1 MSERDDEV
9 RGGHPAWAPHP
20 ERNGLLPED
29 SEKSTPPA
37 LPADLAAVQADDA
50 LLDALHGP
58 NPSPEGSDA
67 RLTQVLMAWRDE
79 VDTEPVIQL
88 VDTDTALA
96 VVARARRPEP
106 RRGGVLVP
114 FAAAAAVLAIALS
127 GVGVGARAAEPG
139 DRLWSLTKVLYTDYA
154 ESKEAAVT
162 AQAQLKQASD
172 LLAQGRVGEALIML
186 ERVQDELPAV
196 DDEESRTELQKD
208 AGKLRDELGDQG
220 GTDDGAGA
228 TSSGDSESARE
239 QEEPPMSAEPPIT
252 PEDPPTEEPPVSS
265 TPGPPDP
272 DSPAN
277 PGRGRGGTGG
287 GGSTPTPRYAPP
299 PGPAAPAPPGPAA
312 PAPPEAAGP
321 GTPAPPESSPES

>member
-50 LLDALHGP
+50 LLDALRGP

-114 FAAAAAVLAIALS
+114 FAAAAAVLAIAFS

-139 DRLWSLTKVLYTDYA
+139 DRLWPLTKVLYTDVA

-162 AQAQLKQASD
+162 AQARLKQVSD

-196 DDEESRTELQKD
+196 DDEECRTELETN
-208 AGKLRDELGDQG
+208 AEL
-220 GTDDGAGA
+220 
-228 TSSGDSESARE
+228 
-239 QEEPPMSAEPPIT
+239 
-252 PEDPPTEEPPVSS
+252 VSS
-265 TPGPPDP
+265 MLGSGT
-272 DSPAN
+272 
-277 PGRGRGGTGG
+277 RGQR
-287 GGSTPTPRYAPP
+287 
-299 PGPAAPAPPGPAA
+299 
-312 PAPPEAAGP
+312 
-321 GTPAPPESSPES
+321 

>member
-50 LLDALHGP
+50 LLDALRGP

-139 DRLWSLTKVLYTDYA
+139 DRLWPLTKVLYTDVA

-162 AQAQLKQASD
+162 AQARLKQVSD
-172 LLAQGRVGEALIML
+172 LLAQGRVNEALIVL
-186 ERVQDELPAV
+186 EQVPDELAAV
-196 DDEESRTELQKD
+196 APDEGRAELEAERKELRQSLESQP
-208 AGKLRDELGDQG
+208 

-228 TSSGDSESARE
+228 TSSRDSGSAPA
-239 QEEPPMSAEPPIT
+239 Q
-252 PEDPPTEEPPVSS
+252 EDPPASIEDPPASVEDPPAPDDPP
-265 TPGPPDP
+265 TKGPPGP
-272 DSPAN
+272 DSPADSE
-277 PGRGRGGTGG
+277 PGTGG
-287 GGSTPTPRYAPP
+287 GGSE
-299 PGPAAPAPPGPAA
+299 PAPRFA
-312 PAPPEAAGP
+312 PSA
-321 GTPAPPESSPES
+321 TPAPPASSPES